1 MNLIKKEVCMIGGSE
16 IVIQA
21 LTMVLVLHAA
31 VFNVL
36 LVFLWINVTDKVAM
50 YL

>member
-1 MNLIKKEVCMIGGSE
+1 MIGGSE
-16 IVIQA
+16 NDIQA
-21 LTMVLVLHAA
+21 LIVVLVLHAA

-36 LVFLWINVTDKVAM
+36 LVFLWINVTDTVTM

>member
-1 MNLIKKEVCMIGGSE
+1 MIGGSGTD
-16 IVIQA
+16 IQA
-21 LTMVLVLHAA
+21 LSRTLIVPHAA
-31 VFNVL
+31 SFNVL

>member
-1 MNLIKKEVCMIGGSE
+1 MIRGSE

-21 LTMVLVLHAA
+21 LIMVLVLHAA
-31 VFNVL
+31 VFNAL
-36 LVFLWINVTDKVAM
+36 LVFLWINVTDKVVM